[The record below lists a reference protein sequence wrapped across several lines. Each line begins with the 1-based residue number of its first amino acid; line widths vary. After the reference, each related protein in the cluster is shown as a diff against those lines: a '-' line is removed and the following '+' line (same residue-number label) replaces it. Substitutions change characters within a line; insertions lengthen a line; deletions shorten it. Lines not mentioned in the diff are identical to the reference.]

1 MAAMFKKPKIPKAAE
16 PKVIPM
22 AQPEKVE
29 QERQRT
35 ITKARQRGGRASTM
49 LSSGDTLG

>member
-1 MAAMFKKPKIPKAAE
+1 MASMFSKPKTPKSAE

-22 AQPEKVE
+22 ALPGAGEAANK
-29 QERQRT
+29 
-35 ITKARQRGGRASTM
+35 KARAKASNRGGRASTM